1 MSTRLK
7 VVFITFFAVI
17 YVVLPLYFG
26 IKVLPKAVDLWRN
39 GMLERALDVEFGS
52 GKLGP

>member
-7 VVFITFFAVI
+7 VAFITFFVVI
-17 YVVLPLYFG
+17 YVVLPIYFG
-26 IKVLPKAVDLWRN
+26 AKVLPKAVDLWRN
-39 GMLERALDVEFGS
+39 SMLERALDIEFGS